1 MSTDHAHEIPSN
13 TLTRSETILAIF
25 GVVWAIGILAYAF
38 VTLSDDQ
45 SWTTIDLVYVVVALF
60 PISLIWIINRGAVQK
75 RDLEDEID
83 GLTERLVSLRK
94 HVDTIEDGLDPQTES
109 GQLIEKINKIAQAQ
123 EKTDTTLAV
132 FMSSRSPEAI
142 ALAAETAKPPVQAKP
157 SAQPSLLP
165 LDMINPQAPLSHE
178 DFIRAANF
186 PRNAEDRVG
195 FAVLRLALAND
206 KTSPFVQASQDI
218 LTLLSQEGIY
228 MDDMSP
234 EKTRPETWRHFGQGK
249 RGKDIALLGGIRDRE
264 LLEKVSSRMREDVVF
279 RDAVHH
285 FLRKFDLV
293 FTEFCEDATDDDLGQ
308 FSETRSGRA
317 FMLLGR
323 IAGTFD

>member
-1 MSTDHAHEIPSN
+1 M
-13 TLTRSETILAIF
+13 
-25 GVVWAIGILAYAF
+25 VVGAFWAFGILAFAF
-38 VTLSDDQ
+38 FNLSEDQ
-45 SWTTIDLVYVVVALF
+45 SWRNLDLVYVVIAF
-60 PISLIWIINRGAVQK
+60 IPILLIWIVTRGAVQK
-75 RDLEDEID
+75 RELEDEID

-94 HVDTIEDGLDPQTES
+94 HVDTIEDGLNPQNES
-109 GQLIEKINKIAQAQ
+109 GQLIEKINRIAQAQ

-142 ALAAETAKPPVQAKP
+142 ALAAETDKPAPHVKTT
-157 SAQPSLLP
+157 AQPSLLP
-165 LDMINPQAPLSHE
+165 LNMVNPQAPLSHE

-218 LTLLSQEGIY
+218 LTLLSQDGIY
-228 MDDMSP
+228 MDDLSP
-234 EKTRPETWRHFGQGK
+234 ERTRAETWRHFGHGK

-264 LLEKVSSRMREDVVF
+264 LLEKVSSRMRGDVVF

-293 FTEFCEDATDDDLGQ
+293 FTEFCEDASDDDLGQ